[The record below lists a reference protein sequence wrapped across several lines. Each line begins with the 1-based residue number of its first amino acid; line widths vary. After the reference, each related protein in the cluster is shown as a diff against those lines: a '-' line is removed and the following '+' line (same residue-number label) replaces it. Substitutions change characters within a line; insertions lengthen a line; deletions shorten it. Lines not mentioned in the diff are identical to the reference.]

1 MDDTMMRHR
10 LGRTRLWV
18 LRTVSGAA
26 ALLGLLVAGCSPDMP
41 LPDQVVVDDADEID
55 CDELTYE
62 NFGQAFF
69 QSYCLRCHSVTNV
82 GDIARND
89 APVGIDYDT
98 LEGVREFAT
107 RIRLRAGELGDM
119 PPLLVPVPRPSEE
132 ERLQLIRWID
142 CDTPSE
148 TDPADGP

>member
-1 MDDTMMRHR
+1 MMRNR
-10 LGRTRLWV
+10 LGRTWMRILG
-18 LRTVSGAA
+18 TVSGAA
-26 ALLGLLVAGCSPDMP
+26 AALSLTGGACSPDMP
-41 LPDQVVVDDADEID
+41 LPDQVVVDDADETD
-55 CDELTYE
+55 CDKLTYE

-82 GDIARND
+82 GDVARND
-89 APVGIDYDT
+89 APVGINYDT

-119 PPLLVPVPRPSEE
+119 PPLLLPGPRPSEE
-132 ERLQLIRWID
+132 ERRELIRWID

>member
-1 MDDTMMRHR
+1 MATHHGKSVPRSAE
-10 LGRTRLWV
+10 T
-18 LRTVSGAA
+18 
-26 ALLGLLVAGCSPDMP
+26 
-41 LPDQVVVDDADEID
+41 D

-89 APVGIDYDT
+89 APVGINYDT

-119 PPLLVPVPRPSEE
+119 PPLLVPVPRPPEE
-132 ERLQLIRWID
+132 ERLKLIRWID

-148 TDPADGP
+148 TDPTDGP

>member
-1 MDDTMMRHR
+1 MRNR
-10 LGRTRLWV
+10 LGGTRLWV
-18 LRTVSGAA
+18 LGTVSVTAA
-26 ALLGLLVAGCSPDMP
+26 ALGLAAAGCSPDMP
-41 LPDQVVVDDADEID
+41 LPDQVLADDADETD

-82 GDIARND
+82 GDVARND
-89 APVGIDYDT
+89 APVGINYDT
-98 LEGVREFAT
+98 LDGVREFTT

-148 TDPADGP
+148 TDADSGP

>member
-1 MDDTMMRHR
+1 MMRHR
-10 LGRTRLWV
+10 LGGTRLWV
-18 LRTVSGAA
+18 LGTVGGAA
-26 ALLGLLVAGCSPDMP
+26 AALGLAAAGCSPDMP
-41 LPDQVVVDDADEID
+41 LPDQVIVDAADNSN

-69 QSYCLRCHSVTNV
+69 QSYCLRCHSETRV

-89 APVGIDYDT
+89 APVGINYDT

-119 PPLLVPVPRPSEE
+119 PPLLLPGPRPSEQ
-132 ERLQLIRWID
+132 ERVQLIRWID

-148 TDPADGP
+148 ADAAGGG